1 MKKILI
7 ISTGG
12 TFNKRYNP
20 INGELEV
27 DKTSQAIE
35 KIAEKW
41 QCTFEVLNIIGKDS
55 LEMTNEDRL
64 ELMGTISQSEYE
76 YIIVVHGTD
85 TMHLTA
91 EYLAEGELEK
101 YVVLIGA
108 MVPYSVD
115 PVESTA
121 NLASAYGY
129 LQALQQ
135 KGIYIAMNGIIDSYE
150 SVKKDRTK
158 GVFTR

>member
-27 DKTSQAIE
+27 DKTSQAIKE
-35 KIAEKW
+35 IATKW

-64 ELMGTISQSEYE
+64 ELMGTICQSEYE

-101 YVVLIGA
+101 YVLLTGA
-108 MVPYSVD
+108 MVPYAVD

-129 LQALQQ
+129 LQALQK

-150 SVKKDRTK
+150 SVKKDRIN

>member
-1 MKKILI
+1 MRRIQI

-27 DKTSQAIE
+27 DKTSQAIKE
-35 KIAEKW
+35 IATKW
-41 QCTFEVLNIIGKDS
+41 QCTFEVLNIISKDS

-64 ELMGTISQSEYE
+64 ELMGTICQSEYE

-101 YVVLIGA
+101 YVVLTGA

-129 LQALQQ
+129 LQALQK

-158 GVFTR
+158 GVFTY